1 MTEPR
6 RLIETCDIALER
18 AILNAGISVQASS
31 LARERTLLA
40 LFGPSS
46 KKSNVL
52 SFVLRRKGRLLLAAL
67 SMSTLAAAMPF
78 GYFVWQSR
86 AENAADLAKNGDIPP
101 SFETVKATL
110 PTKVSQPEST
120 PQTDEVQAPSVELEL
135 VPATVETTKRRASAN
150 ASPSEGTSSG
160 AVGKA
165 SEPNLLAAETSALDA
180 VRSRLHSGDP
190 RGALQLLDA
199 YQRDF
204 PRPRLALEAE
214 VLRIF
219 AYDKAGQPQIAKK
232 RAQTFVSKYPKGVL
246 SARVR
251 RYLEQ

>member
-1 MTEPR
+1 MTEPK

-18 AILNAGISVQASS
+18 AILTAGFSVQASS

-46 KKSNVL
+46 KKNVL
-52 SFVLRRKGRLLLAAL
+52 PFASRHKGRLLLVAL
-67 SMSTLAAAMPF
+67 SMSTLAAAMPI

-86 AENAADLAKNGDIPP
+86 ASDASDVSKNGEIPP

-110 PTKVSQPEST
+110 PAKPPQSVSAPS
-120 PQTDEVQAPSVELEL
+120 TDEVQGPSVELEL
-135 VPATVETTKRRASAN
+135 VPATVESTKRRVGAN
-150 ASPSEGTSSG
+150 GGTSEGTSYG
-160 AVGKA
+160 VVGKA
-165 SEPNLLAAETSALDA
+165 GEPNLLAAETSALDA
-180 VRSRLHSGDP
+180 VRSRLHTGDP

-219 AYDKAGQPQIAKK
+219 AYDKAGQTQIAKK